1 MAPIR
6 WQGTGPG
13 GRARTS
19 KGFWGERSQVP
30 LTVMLQ
36 GWGTCNQRDFG
47 ARGGTTPG
55 IKALNQRTEKG
66 SSRAQARNPLAT
78 SLPPQYRPELGMG
91 REVS

>member
-47 ARGGTTPG
+47 ARGATTPG